1 MSRFK
6 FVLATCIMEKS
17 LIIITFAILWW
28 HCLDWNF
35 TLGTSQYTTRCRSS
49 MINLTWVAP
58 TFRRWRLAFVN
69 FFKSRHFSCNN
80 FCLSNCWIF
89 ASTNAV
95 VVLLGGKSVDTSSFK
110 LLGRLSNNTINT
122 EHKKQ
127 QKTIWRKQNAD
138 RPTSANLDSMW
149 YFIVCCCANAVE
161 LPSGTSA
168 GQQQLDSRNVR
179 LANDE
184 TAARSQRSERKVRRT
199 SIPEAM
205 KPMNS

>member
-1 MSRFK
+1 
-6 FVLATCIMEKS
+6 
-17 LIIITFAILWW
+17 
-28 HCLDWNF
+28 
-35 TLGTSQYTTRCRSS
+35 
-49 MINLTWVAP
+49 
-58 TFRRWRLAFVN
+58 
-69 FFKSRHFSCNN
+69 
-80 FCLSNCWIF
+80 
-89 ASTNAV
+89 
-95 VVLLGGKSVDTSSFK
+95 
-110 LLGRLSNNTINT
+110 
-122 EHKKQ
+122 
-127 QKTIWRKQNAD
+127 
-138 RPTSANLDSMW
+138 MW